1 MTGEGKHFMEATRFG
16 ELAPSPQMQGRS
28 PPPLEIAPDAD
39 KSLISLP
46 EAGGLEMDSVDLKM
60 AINSRH
66 SVRNFTTSPLSLQ
79 DLAWLLWATQG
90 VKKVMDDVAT
100 FRTVPSAGARHAF
113 ETYLSIGNVEG
124 LEQGLYRYLAL
135 EHSIVEEQQDENI
148 MSKVAHACLDQPFVH
163 NCGAVFIWVAVS
175 ERMAWRYGD
184 RGYRYLHLDA
194 GHVCQNLYLA
204 SQAVK
209 CGVCA
214 VAAFKDDELNSLL
227 GLDGDKH
234 FVVYLAAVGK
244 RD

>member
-1 MTGEGKHFMEATRFG
+1 
-16 ELAPSPQMQGRS
+16 
-28 PPPLEIAPDAD
+28 
-39 KSLISLP
+39 
-46 EAGGLEMDSVDLKM
+46 
-60 AINSRH
+60 
-66 SVRNFTTSPLSLQ
+66 
-79 DLAWLLWATQG
+79 
-90 VKKVMDDVAT
+90 MDDVAT

-175 ERMAWRYGD
+175 ERMAWRYGE

>member
-1 MTGEGKHFMEATRFG
+1 MTGEGKRFMEATRFG
-16 ELAPSPQMQGRS
+16 ELDPSPQMLGRS

-39 KSLISLP
+39 RSLISLP
-46 EAGGLEMDSVDLKM
+46 EVDGLEMDSVDLKR
-60 AINSRH
+60 AIEARRSI
-66 SVRNFTTSPLSLQ
+66 RNFTGSSLSLQ

-100 FRTVPSAGARHAF
+100 FRTVPSAGARHSF

-148 MSKVAHACLDQPFVH
+148 MSKVAHACLDQSFVH
-163 NCGAVFIWVAVS
+163 NCGAVFIWVAIS
-175 ERMAWRYGD
+175 ERMGWRYGE

>member
-1 MTGEGKHFMEATRFG
+1 MDATKFG
-16 ELAPSPQMQGRS
+16 ELDPSPQMLGHS
-28 PPPLEIAPDAD
+28 PPPLEIAPGAD

-46 EAGGLEMDSVDLKM
+46 EIGGLETDSVNLKR
-60 AINSRH
+60 AIETRR
-66 SVRNFTTSPLSLQ
+66 SVRNFTDSSISLQ

-90 VKKVMDDVAT
+90 VKKAVNDVAT

-135 EHSIVEEQQDENI
+135 EHSIVEEQQDEDI
-148 MSKVAHACLDQPFVH
+148 MAKVARACLDQPFVR
-163 NCGAVFIWVAVS
+163 NCGAVFIWVAIS
-175 ERMAWRYGD
+175 ERMTWRYGE

-204 SQAVK
+204 SQTVN

-244 RD
+244 LD